1 MSFAWR
7 GLWNTAK
14 CGTVV
19 PQRAESD
26 WSLLDHILAPI
37 LAPYLFACA
46 HRIRDGCPQTQKHT
60 SGLTDRGVHEEDF
73 NFEDFWRH
81 QLHRIKEIAEDEQ
94 SPKEGGDRNFMES
107 KISSKLLPSFVVLE
121 IRTGFTG

>member
-1 MSFAWR
+1 MPSPKGQYWTADPTRPNFILR
-7 GLWNTAK
+7 REYLWCYPDFEVAK
-14 CGTVV
+14 FSQLGDVTMTD
-19 PQRAESD
+19 QN
-26 WSLLDHILAPI
+26 
-37 LAPYLFACA
+37 
-46 HRIRDGCPQTQKHT
+46 QTQKHT
-60 SGLTDRGVHEEDF
+60 SGLTDRGVREEDF

-107 KISSKLLPSFVVLE
+107 KISSKLLRSFVVLE